1 MSTPTRGYK
10 GPSTTARGKTKKILV
25 LQTTSEN
32 PTTNADCN
40 VFTWQPQALAGFSED
55 ANTREGGETFPGD

>member
-32 PTTNADCN
+32 PTICRTAMLFVMTTPTARG
-40 VFTWQPQALAGFSED
+40 VF
-55 ANTREGGETFPGD
+55 